1 MFQIKK
7 GLFHSVLVFWLGIIL
22 GRLGIILGRIFHG
35 VANSQTQLSE
45 FHFLPGG
52 FWSLV

>member
-7 GLFHSVLVFWLGIIL
+7 GLFHSVLVFW
-22 GRLGIILGRIFHG
+22 LGIILGRIFHG